1 LEHRDAPAHHLNESD
16 SVYASE
22 FDGTALEFGGSTAAY
37 RRSSSSARPQSTGQ
51 GGKQKLNDVV
61 VARVW
66 NDFARYHRTRNESF
80 AAFSITRKCSA
91 ENRGMGATETVCEDV
106 VGPAK

>member
-1 LEHRDAPAHHLNESD
+1 MRDLKAPD
-16 SVYASE
+16 KV
-22 FDGTALEFGGSTAAY
+22 
-37 RRSSSSARPQSTGQ
+37 R
-51 GGKQKLNDVV
+51 KQKLNDVV

-66 NDFARYHRTRNESF
+66 NDFASYYRTRNESF